1 MYFADKAVEAAEI
14 GEEKLDPSL
23 ACRLLG
29 NTLLGKASMYESH
42 FGKKR
47 QRRTIA
53 VLKHT
58 PDATIT

>member
-1 MYFADKAVEAAEI
+1 MDCSETPYW
-14 GEEKLDPSL
+14 
-23 ACRLLG
+23 
-29 NTLLGKASMYESH
+29 GKPPSMYESR